1 MFDIVSF
8 ANGIFKS
15 LSEPKTITVSSHSK
29 EKEWGLPLVRIGQG
43 SGERDIYDMSQTQH
57 QDNNQELKNA

>member
-1 MFDIVSF
+1 MFSMVSF

-15 LSEPKTITVSSHSK
+15 LSKPKTVTVNSHSK

-43 SGERDIYDMSQTQH
+43 CLERDIYDVFQTQH
-57 QDNNQELKNA
+57 QDNNQEAKNA